1 MEYKVRALNAED
13 IFPAVNIISKI
24 GISQFKKVF
33 EGASL
38 NVLISN
44 AKEKMSESNEETIDS
59 KSEESS
65 VSQNNEAYVAEVGM
79 SIAFDIV
86 EIIIKNFGNCKEEI
100 FNFLSSLTSIEVEN
114 LKAAPPADVANMLI
128 DIFEQKE
135 FKDFLKVV
143 LKFVK

>member
-38 NVLISN
+38 KVLISN
-44 AKEKMSESNEETIDS
+44 AKEKMNESNEETIGS
-59 KSEESS
+59 KSEEPS

-86 EIIIKNFGNCKEEI
+86 EIILKNFGNCKEEI

>member
-24 GISQFKKVF
+24 GISQFKKAF
-33 EGASL
+33 EGANL
-38 NVLISN
+38 KALISN
-44 AKEKMSESNEETIDS
+44 AKEKMSESSEETIDS

-79 SIAFDIV
+79 FLAFDIA
-86 EIIIKNFGNCKEEI
+86 EIILKNFENCKEEI
-100 FNFLSSLTSIEVEN
+100 FKFLSSLTSIEVEN

>member
-38 NVLISN
+38 KVLISN

-86 EIIIKNFGNCKEEI
+86 EIILKNFGNCKDEI

>member
-44 AKEKMSESNEETIDS
+44 AKEKMSGSNEETIDS

-86 EIIIKNFGNCKEEI
+86 EIILKNFGNCKDEI

>member
-38 NVLISN
+38 KVLISN
-44 AKEKMSESNEETIDS
+44 AKEKMSESNEETIGS
-59 KSEESS
+59 KSEEPS

-86 EIIIKNFGNCKEEI
+86 EIILKNFGNCKEEI

>member
-59 KSEESS
+59 KSEEAS
-65 VSQNNEAYVAEVGM
+65 VFQNNEAYVAEVGM